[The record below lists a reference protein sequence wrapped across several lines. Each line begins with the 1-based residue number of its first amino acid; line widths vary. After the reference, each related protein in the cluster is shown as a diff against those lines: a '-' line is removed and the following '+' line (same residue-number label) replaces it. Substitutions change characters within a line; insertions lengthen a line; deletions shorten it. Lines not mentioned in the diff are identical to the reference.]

1 MLIFTGEHYGEK
13 VEIYD
18 CSKHQFESLKWYLGK
33 LKDKNISYKIL
44 PILNLDNDYTVI
56 YYKKDDGKIDQFC
69 IFKENSLWYYLIEK
83 LPVDLDID
91 FLVKDIKNQYWNC
104 KPTQMPEKFK
114 KLFDKVF
121 EQSKKSCV
129 PKNSTRT
136 FIEREKWILSLLE
149 MREKERE
156 KDSKKQLENDEWNYL
171 IQEKVQ
177 SFYQKIVAAELLK
190 KEKID
195 YFDMEKIAKESSCND
210 FKSELEWLEDG
221 YFWYDDFKE
230 YLAEHKNERE
240 LLINVW
246 DYGWLEPDGT
256 FHPVSWNHHA
266 EWAVAY
272 VNERKLIDYHGSI
285 KYGMKKLLEDGWVLL
300 DNPKRFEPANV
311 YNKKPLTQE
320 QKLFLADYFLA
331 RKQIVKE

>member
-69 IFKENSLWYYLIEK
+69 IFKENSLWYYLIGK

-121 EQSKKSCV
+121 EQSKSLVSRKS
-129 PKNSTRT
+129 STRT
-136 FIEREKWILSLLE
+136 FTEHEKWILSLLE

-195 YFDMEKIAKESSCND
+195 YFDMEKIAKESLYAD
-210 FKSELEWLEDG
+210 FKQELEWLEDG

-230 YLAEHKNERE
+230 YFAVHKNKRE
-240 LLINVW
+240 ILINVW
-246 DYGWLEPDGT
+246 DYGWLEPNGT

-266 EWAVAY
+266 EWAADY

-285 KYGMKKLLEDGWVLL
+285 RYGMEKLLEDGWVLL
-300 DNPKRFEPANV
+300 DNPKRFEPANI

-331 RKQIVKE
+331 RKQIVKR